1 MTRTMARHKKT
12 EKTQRRTTQR
22 TASRLAVAS
31 KKIKAPPD
39 RGHTTKHTQKTER
52 TEENTH
58 NTSILRYTTETI
70 VANNK
75 SYRKPSVIAPMDATE
90 LPILGRIAFAN

>member
-39 RGHTTKHTQKTER
+39 RGHTTKHT
-52 TEENTH
+52 ENGKNRGEHAQHKHFTLY
-58 NTSILRYTTETI
+58 NGNNCREQQI
-70 VANNK
+70 V
-75 SYRKPSVIAPMDATE
+75 P
-90 LPILGRIAFAN
+90 